1 MPDLETVIPVWE
13 QMKRTIA
20 PERDTCNLYGFQL
33 DKRARFRDSDSCSEN
48 IKNFFLPEFIIK
60 CIPSEGYLT
69 YLFCVC
75 GCCYAECYINPY
87 EMYKLLIQQYS
98 QKLPDKIVIFVYT
111 GLLSYK

>member
-13 QMKRTIA
+13 HMKRTLV
-20 PERDTCNLYGFQL
+20 PERDTCSLYGFQF
-33 DKRARFRDSDSCSEN
+33 DKRARFGDNDSYSRTLQL
-48 IKNFFLPEFIIK
+48 FLPEFIIK

-75 GCCYAECYINPY
+75 GCCYAEYYINPY

-98 QKLPDKIVIFVYT
+98 QKYRSP
-111 GLLSYK
+111 

>member
-13 QMKRTIA
+13 HVKRTLVPEQDTNAVCMAFSSISA
-20 PERDTCNLYGFQL
+20 PDLETMIPIREHY
-33 DKRARFRDSDSCSEN
+33 
-48 IKNFFLPEFIIK
+48 NFFLPEFIIQ

-75 GCCYAECYINPY
+75 GCCYAEYYINPY

-98 QKLPDKIVIFVYT
+98 QKYRSSCQIVSFVYA
-111 GLLSYK
+111 G